1 MHGRPRLC
9 FSEGNELAGIRVGCQ
24 TCGREESWV
33 DVTRQED
40 GSYQATLCATFPLS
54 SHEQTYSYLQAP
66 GMQVSRRQVHQ
77 AMAQSDSFWR

>member
-1 MHGRPRLC
+1 MVGRDSVSVRVT
-9 FSEGNELAGIRVGCQ
+9 NWLALGVGCQ

-33 DVTRQED
+33 DVTPQED
-40 GSYQATLCATFPLS
+40 GGYQATLCATLPLS
-54 SHEQTYSYLQAP
+54 SHEQTYRYLQAP